1 MNQEIPY
8 IQESAYGMSLTIS
21 QYSASHIH
29 PSHIIK
35 VKSYM
40 LEILE
45 TRPVANF
52 LPPPLEKCVGHNLKL
67 LEYCSSKNLGPS
79 QKTLRL
85 AWCPKLVTGLLETI
99 WELRFSRWTSKKQTE
114 DVNTTFS
121 KFALLFETTSN
132 KHARLKL
139 MSRKQFWLAV

>member
-21 QYSASHIH
+21 QYSASHLH

-45 TRPVANF
+45 TRPVAIF
-52 LPPPLEKCVGHNLKL
+52 LPPPW
-67 LEYCSSKNLGPS
+67 KNVLD
-79 QKTLRL
+79 
-85 AWCPKLVTGLLETI
+85 I
-99 WELRFSRWTSKKQTE
+99 I
-114 DVNTTFS
+114 
-121 KFALLFETTSN
+121 
-132 KHARLKL
+132 
-139 MSRKQFWLAV
+139 